1 MTSCRRRRRQIGH
14 DREVPRAAVPTNHRS
29 GTSGERCH
37 RPPRRPSFACSH
49 RAASQRSVVGR
60 YYDPGTGQFLSV
72 DPLVNETGQPYAY
85 TGDDPVNGTDP
96 LGLFCLGLCTF
107 TNAAKDVGH
116 AAGDV
121 GHFVV
126 THPKVAI
133 GIGLGVLAV
142 ATGGLGLAAAAG
154 VEGITISATTLGVA
168 SVVAGGGAA
177 ALDYSGCFD
186 TNGDGLSRT
195 LACTGFAT
203 GLLGAGFGALAV
215 ALPESVFAL
224 QLGSVGLGFGIG
236 ANGLDIWNA
245 IEGNQSSSS
254 ASACRTS
261 K

>member
-1 MTSCRRRRRQIGH
+1 MGNLPTMAAPTTNTKHRTVHCSKHAFAPIASFRPKNAVAPNVTLPVQRHQSGLG
-14 DREVPRAAVPTNHRS
+14 RA
-29 GTSGERCH
+29 GL
-37 RPPRRPSFACSH
+37 
-49 RAASQRSVVGR
+49 ASES
-60 YYDPGTGQFLSV
+60 PF
-72 DPLVNETGQPYAY
+72 

>member
-1 MTSCRRRRRQIGH
+1 MIGTAATRSARPRPRIGYRQKHASARFRPLVLADLHRDRRFCTS
-14 DREVPRAAVPTNHRS
+14 
-29 GTSGERCH
+29 
-37 RPPRRPSFACSH
+37 RPVDYDPSVAFASDG
-49 RAASQRSVVGR
+49 SINR
-60 YYDPGTGQFLSV
+60 YYDPATAQFISV
-72 DPLVNETGQPYAY
+72 DPLVAETQSPYVYA
-85 TGDDPVNGTDP
+85 GDDPVNGVDP
-96 LGLFCLGLCTF
+96 LGLSWISSAWDDTGG
-107 TNAAKDVGH
+107 KVVH
-116 AAGDV
+116 AIA
-121 GHFVV
+121 

-154 VEGITISATTLGVA
+154 VEGIAISATTLGVA

-186 TNGDGLSRT
+186 TQGDGVSRT

-224 QLGSVGLGFGIG
+224 QLGSVGLGFGIA

-254 ASACRTS
+254 ASACGSST
-261 K
+261 